1 MASAIIVEDVWKR
14 FRLGNATPNGD
25 LRERFSRRF
34 AKGSGES
41 PEFWALKGV
50 SFSVEQGG
58 SLGIVGHNGSGK
70 STMLK
75 ILTDILKP
83 TRGRIQTKGRVGALI
98 EVGAGFHQDLTGR
111 ENIYLNASI
120 LGLSRREI
128 TRRFDEIVAFSELE
142 RFIDT
147 PVKRYSTGMYMRLG
161 FSVIAHTTPDILII
175 DEVLAVGDAS
185 FQEKCISRI
194 REVAAQGATV
204 IFVSHSMAAV
214 SKLCSHAILLDG
226 GETVS
231 YGTSEKVVQEYGQH
245 MTERIAAR
253 YLADD
258 EKAPSQAASLALVSS
273 SDAVEDGKSDADSGV
288 VGRVTQTEKEEP
300 NMGNS
305 AAKAADSIR
314 IKRIDL
320 LDGEQ
325 KPRRAFEAGDAL
337 TIRIEYTASRDVKDC
352 IVGVGLNRI
361 DGLVCYGPNTKTD
374 DLHLSVPVGEG
385 HFDITFDPLNL
396 LADTYTI
403 AVALMEGDTLLEY
416 RDNLC
421 RFLVSDEVGERGII
435 RIPHQWSHFA
445 NGHLL
450 PPQLNQ
456 KIVLSPEN
464 LLAVARSE

>member
-34 AKGSGES
+34 AKGGGES
-41 PEFWALKGV
+41 PDFWALKGV
-50 SFSVEQGG
+50 SFSVEQGS

-83 TRGRIQTKGRVGALI
+83 TKGRIQTKGRVGALI

-111 ENIYLNASI
+111 ENIFLNASI

-204 IFVSHSMAAV
+204 VFVSHSMAAV
-214 SKLCSHAILLDG
+214 SKLCSHTILLDR

-258 EKAPSQAASLALVSS
+258 EKAASLASS
-273 SDAVEDGKSDADSGV
+273 LASEAMADTEFDAASEETD
-288 VGRVTQTEKEEP
+288 RVTEAEKEEP
-300 NMGNS
+300 NTETS
-305 AAKAADSIR
+305 AAKAADSIQ

-320 LDGEQ
+320 LDDEQ
-325 KPRRAFEAGDAL
+325 KPRRAFEARDAL
-337 TIRIEYTASRDVKDC
+337 TIRIEYTATRDVKDC
-352 IVGVGLNRI
+352 TVGVGLHRI
-361 DGLVCYGPNTKTD
+361 DGLVCYGPNTGTD
-374 DLHLSVPVGEG
+374 DLLLSVPAGEG

-403 AVALMEGDTLLEY
+403 AVSLMDGDTLLEY

-435 RIPHQWSHFA
+435 RIPHQWTHFA

-450 PPQLNQ
+450 PPQLSQ
-456 KIVLSPEN
+456 KIVDSQED
-464 LLAVARSE
+464 LLV

>member
-34 AKGSGES
+34 AKGPVES

-75 ILTDILKP
+75 ILTDILRP

-128 TRRFDEIVAFSELE
+128 TRRFDDIVAFSELE

-204 IFVSHSMAAV
+204 IFVSHSMMAV
-214 SKLCSHAILLDG
+214 SKLCSHAILLDR

-231 YGTSEKVVQEYGQH
+231 YGATEKVVQEYGQH

-258 EKAPSQAASLALVSS
+258 EKAAASLALTLSTEAADAETSETGTVSGE
-273 SDAVEDGKSDADSGV
+273 ADGVTESG
-288 VGRVTQTEKEEP
+288 KAEP
-300 NMGNS
+300 DTGAA
-305 AAKAADSIR
+305 AAKANDGVH
-314 IKRIDL
+314 IKRVEL
-320 LDGEQ
+320 LDAEQ
-325 KPRRAFEAGDAL
+325 KVRRAFQAGDAL
-337 TIRIEYTASRDVKDC
+337 TIRIEYAAPRDVKDC
-352 IVGVGLNRI
+352 IVGVGLNRV
-361 DGLVCYGPNTKTD
+361 DGLVCYGPNTRTD
-374 DLHLSVPVGEG
+374 NLLLSVPAGEG

-403 AVALMEGDTLLEY
+403 AVALLEGDTLLEY

-421 RFLVSDEVGERGII
+421 RFLVSDKIGERGVI
-435 RIPHQWSHFA
+435 RIPHQWTHFA

-456 KIVLSPEN
+456 KTVDSQED
-464 LLAVARSE
+464 LLAGTRSE